1 MRIFENHVIYVCP
14 KCVHTLACKKNEE
27 VFCGY
32 CHTQMIETTV
42 GFYDG
47 DELEKKSPDEYNRM
61 LFENYVKDNP
71 LYDPDE
77 ETRTFLKVQEKK
89 RTAQMNK
96 YIREQ
101 QDNTPKCPNCKST
114 NIERISSLK
123 KGVSIGVFGLMSS
136 DLGKTMV
143 CKDCKY
149 KW

>member
-1 MRIFENHVIYVCP
+1 MRLFENHMIFVCP
-14 KCVHTLACKKNEE
+14 KCMNTESRETGAVISCE
-27 VFCGY
+27 F
-32 CHTQMIETTV
+32 CHTQMMETTI

-47 DELEKKSPDEYNRM
+47 DKLEKESPDEYNRM
-61 LFENYVKDNP
+61 IFESYVKDNP
-71 LYDPDE
+71 LYDSDE
-77 ETRTFLKVQEKK
+77 ETRTFLKVQEMK